1 MYVPNYVPEPLEVPG
16 NITLEK
22 YRYRVNFIRKVVL
35 WHAVSVAVL
44 TVWTVLAPKTG
55 SAAFWGICLVGAILA
70 ADFARIAL
78 RGGDSEWWVSAGF
91 LLPILTFFGLL
102 LNHWIEGG
110 FPAWASVIGCV
121 CLTIYTL
128 VAGRDFSFPG
138 AFALSWPVSSLI
150 VFLVARAMELP
161 TSGIVGALVLNSVTL
176 GYLIFDLAS
185 LLPRRRRNE
194 VAGAVADLYRDV
206 FNIFGY
212 VPRVITHWRK
222 HRILDDLPF
231 ELKIRLDELKT
242 LADDLGLR
250 LPDSDPTGPKKRDS
264 R

>member
-22 YRYRVNFIRKVVL
+22 YRYRVSFIRKVVL
-35 WHAVSVAVL
+35 WHSVSIAVL
-44 TVWTVLAPKTG
+44 TVWTVTAPKIG
-55 SAAFWGICLVGAILA
+55 SAGLWGVCLVAAILA

-78 RGGDSEWWVSAGF
+78 RGGDAEWWVSAGF
-91 LLPILTFFGLL
+91 LLPILAFLGLL
-102 LNHWIEGG
+102 LNHWIAVG
-110 FPAWASVIGCV
+110 FPAWASVIGCL

-128 VAGRDFSFPG
+128 GAGRDFSFPG
-138 AFALSWPVSSLI
+138 SFALCWPISSG
-150 VFLVARAMELP
+150 LVYLVGRAEEL
-161 TSGIVGALVLNSVTL
+161 TGWAIFGAILLNSVIL
-176 GYLIFDLAS
+176 VYVIFDLAS

-194 VAGAVADLYRDV
+194 IAGAVADLYRDV

-212 VPRVITHWRK
+212 VPRVIVHWRK

-231 ELKIRLDELKT
+231 ELKIRLDELKS

-250 LPDSDPTGPKKRDS
+250 LPDSDTPGQRKP
-264 R
+264 

>member
-22 YRYRVNFIRKVVL
+22 YGHRVRFIRKVVL
-35 WHAVSVAVL
+35 WHSVSIAVL
-44 TVWTVLAPKTG
+44 TIWTVMAPKTG
-55 SAAFWGICLVGAILA
+55 SAGIWGVCLVAAILA

-78 RGGDSEWWVSAGF
+78 RGGDAEWWVSAGF
-91 LLPILTFFGLL
+91 LLPILGFLGLL
-102 LNHWIEGG
+102 LNHWIAVG
-110 FPAWASVIGCV
+110 FPAWASVIGCL
-121 CLTIYTL
+121 CLMIYTL
-128 VAGRDFSFPG
+128 AAGRDFSFPG
-138 AFALSWPVSSLI
+138 SFALCWPISSL
-150 VFLVARAMELP
+150 LVYLAGRSLEMTGWGMA
-161 TSGIVGALVLNSVTL
+161 GALLLNSVTL
-176 GYLIFDLAS
+176 GYVIFDLAS

-206 FNIFGY
+206 FNVFGY
-212 VPRVITHWRK
+212 VPRVIVHWRK

-250 LPDSDPTGPKKRDS
+250 LPDSDAPNQRKP
-264 R
+264 

>member
-22 YRYRVNFIRKVVL
+22 YRHRVSFIRKVVL
-35 WHAVSVAVL
+35 WHSVSVAVL
-44 TVWTVLAPKTG
+44 TIWTVLAPKTG
-55 SAAFWGICLVGAILA
+55 SAGIWGVCLIAAILA

-102 LNHWIEGG
+102 LNHWTSID

-121 CLTIYTL
+121 CLTVYTL
-128 VAGRDFSFPG
+128 AAGRDFSFPG
-138 AFALSWPVSSLI
+138 SFAICWPISSLL
-150 VFLVARAMELP
+150 VYLVARAQEL
-161 TSGIVGALVLNSVTL
+161 SVGGMIGAVALNSVTL

-212 VPRVITHWRK
+212 IPRVLVHWRK

-250 LPDSDPTGPKKRDS
+250 LPDADGLNTKKR
-264 R
+264 